1 MHGRPHTGAGCRA
14 PGWNPRSREKG
25 DPVIRVL
32 VVDDNPAVLAGLL
45 VALGCEPGIDAVA
58 GVATAQ
64 ESLEE
69 ARRSEVDVA
78 LVDYHLP
85 DEDGLTVCRQL
96 KALDR
101 PPRVVVYSAFAGMGL
116 GITARVA
123 GADGLLEK
131 GVTTDTMLDAIRS
144 VWRGVEILP
153 PVSPGQMEVV
163 AANLED
169 RDMPVLAMLVD
180 GTPRAEIAD
189 GLGIQPAELEA
200 RLGEMLKRIRRRSP
214 SYRAGIH

>member
-1 MHGRPHTGAGCRA
+1 M
-14 PGWNPRSREKG
+14 
-25 DPVIRVL
+25 IRVL
-32 VVDDNPAVLAGLL
+32 VVDDHPAVLAGLL
-45 VALGCEPGIDAVA
+45 VALGYEPGIDTVA

-64 ESLEE
+64 EALEE

-101 PPRVVVYSAFAGMGL
+101 PPRVVVYTAFAGMGL
-116 GITARVA
+116 GILARVA

-131 GVTTDTMLDAIRS
+131 GVTTDTMLDAVRS
-144 VWRGVEILP
+144 VWHGDEILP
-153 PVSPGQMEVV
+153 PVSPGQMELV
-163 AANLED
+163 AANLPED

-189 GLGIQPAELEA
+189 VLGLQPVELEA
-200 RLGEMLKRIRRRSP
+200 RLGEILKRLRRRSA